1 MKKVFTVFIIC
12 IVFLSTGT
20 QIFAEQNE
28 WTSVTDLTKKI
39 DRVNLLAIDGKI
51 YSIGGHDQNKFY
63 DTIDVYD
70 PEAKTWTQKG
80 KLPAV
85 RGTVNAAVYDGKIY
99 IVGGEPINNKLDIYD
114 PLKNE
119 WTQGKSFPNDVA
131 GYAAQFVNGKLLV
144 IGGFTKYTDSSD
156 KVYEYDPST
165 NIWTEKAH
173 LSTPR
178 RYTTSVLVNGKVYV
192 IGGINESKGMLSS
205 IEVYDPQNNTW
216 TTKSPMSTPRMGLA
230 SAVLNNEIYAI
241 GGNTATDTISGP
253 GTAEVE
259 KYNPKTDT
267 WSKVTSMPTARGF
280 LSAISLNNSIY
291 VAGGSNKSVY
301 FSVFEKYTPGDN
313 GTSPSQPG
321 DPGTSPS
328 QPGDP
333 GTSQPNNPV
342 GDRAILV
349 VTMTTGLEK
358 EFDLSMKEVNDF
370 ISWYE
375 GKQAG
380 SGSASYAINKHD
392 NNKGP
397 FSSRKDYMLYDRI
410 LTFEVSEYSK

>member
-1 MKKVFTVFIIC
+1 MKKLFMFFIIC
-12 IVFLSTGT
+12 IAFFSTEK
-20 QIFAEQNE
+20 QIFAEQNAWISE
-28 WTSVTDLTKKI
+28 TNLNNKI
-39 DRVNLLAIDGKI
+39 DRVTLVTVNGKI
-51 YSIGGHDQNKFY
+51 YSIGGHDPNKFY

-70 PEAKTWTQKG
+70 PETKIWTQKG
-80 KLPAV
+80 KLPTP
-85 RGTVNAAVYDGKIY
+85 RGTVSAAVYDGKIY
-99 IVGGEPINNKLDIYD
+99 ITGGEPINDKLDIYD
-114 PLKNE
+114 PITNE
-119 WTQGKSFPNDVA
+119 WKKGKSLPKVVA
-131 GYAAQFVNGKLLV
+131 GHGSQFVNGKLLV
-144 IGGFTKYTDSSD
+144 IGGFNIYNNASAD
-156 KVYEYDPST
+156 VYEYDPST
-165 NIWTEKAH
+165 DSWTTKAS

-178 RYTTSVLVNGKVYV
+178 RYITSALVNGKVYA
-192 IGGINESKGMLSS
+192 IGGFDESKGLLSS
-205 IEVYDPQNNTW
+205 IEEYNPQANTW
-216 TTKSPMSTPRMGLA
+216 TTKSPMSTKRMGLSA
-230 SAVLNNEIYAI
+230 AVLNNEIYVI
-241 GGNTATDTISGP
+241 GGNTATEKISGP
-253 GTAEVE
+253 ATDEVE

-267 WSKVTSMPTARGF
+267 WSKVPSILTARGL
-280 LSAISLNNSIY
+280 LSAVSLNNTIY

-301 FSVFEKYTPGDN
+301 FSDFEKYAPGDN

-380 SGSASYAINKHD
+380 SGSASYAVNKHD